1 MLRLIMWLSHMAIKR
16 VEAKRQAAR
25 RLLQSFEMRPSE
37 GVRSLP
43 FTVRMVAL
51 CFQVFS
57 WQVAWDSQISLSL
70 SAPGIQCTESEI

>member
-1 MLRLIMWLSHMAIKR
+1 MLRLIMWLSYMAIKR

-51 CFQVFS
+51 CFLGRSPGTRRSV
-57 WQVAWDSQISLSL
+57 
-70 SAPGIQCTESEI
+70 SA